1 MLAHAKKLNIKKTVT
16 TITLEHDKFANSR
29 DNMLQIKALYS
40 LLGGYNE
47 VGRNINVDTHVEFQE
62 KFNELINSY
71 KHLL

>member
-1 MLAHAKKLNIKKTVT
+1 MLAHAKKIAIKKTVT
-16 TITLEHDKFANSR
+16 IITLEHDKFANGR

-47 VGRNINVDTHVEFQE
+47 VGRNVNVDTHVEFQD
-62 KFNELINSY
+62 KLNELINTY

>member
-1 MLAHAKKLNIKKTVT
+1 MLAHAKKLDIKKTVT
-16 TITLEHDKFANSR
+16 TISLEHDKFANGR

-47 VGRNINVDTHVEFQE
+47 VGRNIDIDTHIEFQNQ
-62 KFNELINSY
+62 FNDLINSY